1 MAFALD
7 YLLDG
12 HHTGPATSPL
22 SEKTHGIVYRRNR
35 TIKTHRCKMNRYI
48 YLSACLRINAQ
59 SLLEALH
66 HLPHVVARQLLHGV
80 QAGLAVH
87 ALHHKISVHLRLLHG
102 PVGVIFQVP
111 ESKLLGLPKCWR

>member
-1 MAFALD
+1 
-7 YLLDG
+7 
-12 HHTGPATSPL
+12 
-22 SEKTHGIVYRRNR
+22 
-35 TIKTHRCKMNRYI
+35 MNKCI

-87 ALHHKISVHLRLLHG
+87 ALHHKGTVHFRLLHG
-102 PVGVIFQVP
+102 PAGVIFQVP
-111 ESKLLGLPKCWR
+111 ERKVLGLPKRWRCRRLAKGGRGMSARTRYLGGLSPRQIDAVYDRNDNGDIYPR